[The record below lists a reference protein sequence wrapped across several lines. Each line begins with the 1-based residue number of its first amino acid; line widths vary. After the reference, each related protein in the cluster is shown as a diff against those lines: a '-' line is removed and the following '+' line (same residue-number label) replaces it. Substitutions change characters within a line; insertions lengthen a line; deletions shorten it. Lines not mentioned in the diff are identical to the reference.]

1 MLLDMI
7 LSVKLIIYFVFII
20 KQIFK
25 RNKKSKWKE
34 IKVYLQKLWL

>member
-7 LSVKLIIYFVFII
+7 LSVKLTIYFVFII

-25 RNKKSKWKE
+25 RNKKLKWKE
-34 IKVYLQKLWL
+34 IKVYL

>member
-34 IKVYLQKLWL
+34 IKVYL